1 MKKIFFILLSLNLS
15 LTSFSQRLNDLGEK
29 MVKEFTY
36 KSYNNKGEVSRCD
49 RYVYDYDQNDRM
61 ISLKIYDKANNLRE
75 SYANDGRKVSYFNYM
90 TDHCKTNFTLDRYG
104 NITSFEFI
112 EFDYID
118 EKTPVWK
125 TEYLY
130 EYVYEE
136 EFKAFRL
143 KRFLDIGY
151 DYSLSKK
158 QFIKHETFIERGIIL
173 KDGIYK
179 GTIDD
184 SVCLDWEYKGDY
196 DHPNDTNMSFYMLLG
211 TNLGYDSLY
220 TDPLLNTEWI
230 NVKSPYFPTRKQYNG
245 YTYEYVY
252 DSKGNI
258 VKIKNICKWLESN
271 ILCSEIDIFYLY

>member
-1 MKKIFFILLSLNLS
+1 MKKIVFILLGLSLS
-15 LTSFSQRLNDLGEK
+15 LTVFSQRLNDKGEK

-36 KSYNNKGEVSRCD
+36 KTYDRGKVDRCD
-49 RYVYDYDQNDRM
+49 RYIYDYDQNGRM
-61 ISLKIYDKANNLRE
+61 TSLKIYDKTNNLKG
-75 SYANDGRKVSYFNYM
+75 SYANDGRKVSYFNDM

-112 EFDYID
+112 EFDYTD
-118 EKTPVWK
+118 KKTPDWK

-143 KRFLDIGY
+143 KRFLVIGY

-158 QFIKHETFIERGIIL
+158 QFIKHETFIERNVVL
-173 KDGIYK
+173 EEGIYK
-179 GTIDD
+179 GSINGSISDD
-184 SVCLDWEYKGDY
+184 WRYKGNY

-211 TNLGYDSLY
+211 TNLGYDCLY

-230 NVKSPYFPTRKQYNG
+230 NVKSPYFPTQKQYNG
-245 YTYEYVY
+245 HTYEYVY
-252 DSKGNI
+252 DSNGNI
-258 VKIKNICKWLESN
+258 EKIKDILVDRNVVCK
-271 ILCSEIDIFYLY
+271 EIEIIYLD